1 MLKVSDIR
9 DFIHLLDESTVH
21 ELRIETDEIKLTL
34 KKADGSPV
42 VATGVESANTA
53 MRLTGTTST
62 QNANMVESVMPTKES
77 KEDDSSTSVIRSPMV
92 GTFYRASSPNSEAFV
107 QVGDRISEHT
117 VVCIIEAMKLMNE
130 IEADVKGEIIEV
142 LTENG
147 HLVEY
152 GQPLFRVKL
161 A

>member
-9 DFIHLLDESTVH
+9 DFIRLLDESTVH

-34 KKADGSPV
+34 KKSDGLPV
-42 VATGVESANTA
+42 MAPAVESASTV
-53 MRLTGTTST
+53 MRAQQVGSAPSLAPEQAAPSKAIDLDDASTT
-62 QNANMVESVMPTKES
+62 
-77 KEDDSSTSVIRSPMV
+77 VIRSPMV
-92 GTFYRASSPNSEAFV
+92 GTFYRASSPSAEPFV
-107 QVGDRISEHT
+107 QVGDRVSEHT
-117 VVCIIEAMKLMNE
+117 VVCIVEAMKLMNE

>member
-34 KKADGSPV
+34 KKADGLPV
-42 VATGVESANTA
+42 VASGFESAI
-53 MRLTGTTST
+53 TTVQPSGSLSA
-62 QNANMVESVMPTKES
+62 QNAPMVEPAAPTKGS
-77 KEDDSSTSVIRSPMV
+77 ALDDSSTTVIRSPMV
-92 GTFYRASSPNSEAFV
+92 GTFYRASSPSMEAFI
-107 QVGDRISEHT
+107 QVGDRVSEHT
-117 VVCIIEAMKLMNE
+117 VVCIVEAMKLMNE